1 MNILQR
7 IFADHFEE
15 IVYTLHPRDSV
26 IENVD
31 KMINCGDHSFG
42 GAMYGCPHCGNLK
55 FVPFRCHSK
64 FCPSCGAKYS
74 NDRSTAMSFKLI
86 QCTHRHLVF
95 TIDESLRRF
104 FLEDRT
110 LLNCLFEAVSDVIKE
125 YFFSLNKSKN
135 FVPGFICVLH
145 TFGRPLGW
153 NPHIHCLLTEGGFS
167 DDGVWRKV
175 TYFNYSYLRK
185 SFQTVLLNK
194 LEKRIGPS
202 FKKMKAAV
210 YHRDRNGFY
219 VYAKP
224 NLCDPKSIIK
234 YVSRYLGRPVIA
246 LSRIDSYDGEM
257 VTFHY
262 NKHEDNSFV
271 KKTLP
276 AIDFIKLLILHIPEK
291 NFKMTRYYG
300 LYARHREIDNQL
312 HKAVPKSK
320 HRILLDFN
328 TWRKLF
334 LLTMGYD
341 PLQCPNCR
349 HEMVFLELYHK
360 HERVPLDELYKRT
373 RIRHGLY
380 PRSRSA

>member
-1 MNILQR
+1 M
-7 IFADHFEE
+7 
-15 IVYTLHPRDSV
+15 
-26 IENVD
+26 
-31 KMINCGDHSFG
+31 
-42 GAMYGCPHCGNLK
+42 
-55 FVPFRCHSK
+55 
-64 FCPSCGAKYS
+64 
-74 NDRSTAMSFKLI
+74 
-86 QCTHRHLVF
+86 
-95 TIDESLRRF
+95 
-104 FLEDRT
+104 
-110 LLNCLFEAVSDVIKE
+110 KE

-234 YVSRYLGRPVIA
+234 YISRYLGRPVIA
-246 LSRIDSYDGEM
+246 LSRIDSHDGEM

-271 KKTLP
+271 QKTLP

-291 NFKMTRYYG
+291 T
-300 LYARHREIDNQL
+300 
-312 HKAVPKSK
+312 
-320 HRILLDFN
+320 
-328 TWRKLF
+328 
-334 LLTMGYD
+334 
-341 PLQCPNCR
+341 
-349 HEMVFLELYHK
+349 
-360 HERVPLDELYKRT
+360 
-373 RIRHGLY
+373 
-380 PRSRSA
+380 SR

>member
-1 MNILQR
+1 MENI
-7 IFADHFEE
+7 
-15 IVYTLHPRDSV
+15 
-26 IENVD
+26 D
-31 KMINCGDHSFG
+31 KVINCGDPSYG

-373 RIRHGLY
+373 RHGLY

>member
-1 MNILQR
+1 M
-7 IFADHFEE
+7 
-15 IVYTLHPRDSV
+15 
-26 IENVD
+26 
-31 KMINCGDHSFG
+31 
-42 GAMYGCPHCGNLK
+42 
-55 FVPFRCHSK
+55 
-64 FCPSCGAKYS
+64 
-74 NDRSTAMSFKLI
+74 
-86 QCTHRHLVF
+86 
-95 TIDESLRRF
+95 
-104 FLEDRT
+104 
-110 LLNCLFEAVSDVIKE
+110 
-125 YFFSLNKSKN
+125 
-135 FVPGFICVLH
+135 
-145 TFGRPLGW
+145 
-153 NPHIHCLLTEGGFS
+153 
-167 DDGVWRKV
+167 
-175 TYFNYSYLRK
+175 
-185 SFQTVLLNK
+185 
-194 LEKRIGPS
+194 
-202 FKKMKAAV
+202 
-210 YHRDRNGFY
+210 
-219 VYAKP
+219 P

-246 LSRIDSYDGEM
+246 LSRIDSYNGEM

-373 RIRHGLY
+373 RHGLY